1 MKSSDVLK
9 EMQELKIAWRKQL
22 FVFTRDQQE
31 RYNILLKLR
40 RERVNEMTL
49 DKVSTERARGRNKVL

>member
-9 EMQELKIAWRKQL
+9 EMQELKIAWRKQS
-22 FVFTRDQQE
+22 FVFTREQQE

-40 RERVNEMTL
+40 RERVNDMTL
-49 DKVSTERARGRNKVL
+49 REVSTGKV